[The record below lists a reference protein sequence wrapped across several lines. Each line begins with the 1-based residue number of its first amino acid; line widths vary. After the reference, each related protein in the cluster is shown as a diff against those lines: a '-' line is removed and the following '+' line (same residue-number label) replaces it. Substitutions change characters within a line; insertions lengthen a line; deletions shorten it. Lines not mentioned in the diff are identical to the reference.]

1 MGKLLNEI
9 QSEKPKPNCVPVLP
23 RLLAQLSEEDQKDLL
38 DAFADPNIQTMVIKK
53 VLEKRGIKLSH
64 STVSRYRKELSNG
77 DS

>member
-9 QSEKPKPNCVPVLP
+9 RLEKPKPNSVPVLP
-23 RLLAQLSEEDQKDLL
+23 RLLAQLSEQDRKDLL
-38 DAFADPNIQTMVIKK
+38 DAFLDPNIQTMVIKK

-64 STVSRYRKELSNG
+64 STISRYRKDLTNG

>member
-9 QSEKPKPNCVPVLP
+9 RLEKPKPTSVPVLP
-23 RLLAQLSEEDQKDLL
+23 KLLAQLSEQDRKDLL
-38 DAFADPNIQTMVIKK
+38 DAFADPTIQTMVIKK